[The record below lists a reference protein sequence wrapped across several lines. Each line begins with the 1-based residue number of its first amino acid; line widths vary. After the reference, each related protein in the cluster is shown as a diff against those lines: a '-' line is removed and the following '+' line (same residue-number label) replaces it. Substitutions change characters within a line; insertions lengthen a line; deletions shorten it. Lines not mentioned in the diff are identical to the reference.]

1 MKHITSNF
9 YHKLINHLIY
19 IFFFLNHQC
28 ILNYLKKL
36 ILLLNIDELN
46 SFWGLV
52 SYRRKLSIS
61 PSWKKPYINLSASIN
76 MAKYKLKK
84 KIISK
89 YIFTFCNN
97 SSAYEYCEHWQKDRI
112 VNIPTQVA
120 KDCWKETMLHKV
132 ATGRRDCVSFTLDV
146 RLYSAWG
153 VAAFYLR
160 KDESFILSVIT

>member
-1 MKHITSNF
+1 MHF
-9 YHKLINHLIY
+9 KLFKKTDFIVKYRWIKQ
-19 IFFFLNHQC
+19 FFR
-28 ILNYLKKL
+28 
-36 ILLLNIDELN
+36 
-46 SFWGLV
+46 GLV

-61 PSWKKPYINLSASIN
+61 PSWKKNLTLIFQQVLTWQNIN
-76 MAKYKLKK
+76 KKK
-84 KIISK
+84 KIINK

>member
-1 MKHITSNF
+1 M
-9 YHKLINHLIY
+9 
-19 IFFFLNHQC
+19 LN
-28 ILNYLKKL
+28 KDK
-36 ILLLNIDELN
+36 LN
-46 SFWGLV
+46 SFFRGLV
-52 SYRRKLSIS
+52 SYKRKLSIS
-61 PSWKKPYINLSASIN
+61 PSWKKNLTLIFQQVLTWQNIN
-76 MAKYKLKK
+76 LKK
-84 KIISK
+84 KIINK